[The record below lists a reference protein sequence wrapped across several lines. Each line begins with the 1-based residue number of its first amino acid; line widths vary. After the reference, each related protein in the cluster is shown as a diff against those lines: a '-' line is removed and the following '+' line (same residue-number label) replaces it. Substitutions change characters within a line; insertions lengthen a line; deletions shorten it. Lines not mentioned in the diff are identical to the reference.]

1 MTGSEQES
9 ICWRASKTQS
19 VHELL
24 SFVSFKFP
32 RFFHVLRGLRT
43 IANGTVN
50 LTATCIGKLAI
61 GTKPDRFGIIPDR
74 IAVVFQVAL
83 SVTTEGKSASQK
95 ELVCPQRF

>member
-61 GTKPDRFGIIPDR
+61 GTKADRFCIVPNS
-74 IAVVFQVAL
+74 IAVMFQMAL
-83 SVTTEGKSASQK
+83 SVATERISASQK
-95 ELVCPQRF
+95 ELVRPQCF